1 MGNEEDKH
9 RHHIQP
15 KFYLKGFAAKSSNP
29 YQRVPDIWVYKKGEP
44 YVRGQNPYLDSI
56 NNVGYRENFYAFTE
70 DNGATNFN
78 KYENLL
84 MKDFE
89 QKANPVIEKIRRL
102 EEINET
108 EKILLSRYIA
118 SMILRG
124 EWWRDKQQ
132 ESKDRQINL
141 TKEKFN
147 ESEKIVD
154 EKAKTIWGQDFDLK
168 DMISRI
174 GDLSDK
180 ILKMNWR
187 FLVAPKDMYYIISDV
202 PVVYSLE
209 ENKECV
215 IFPISSKVAFLALL
229 TNGSRGKWRKI
240 SDNFWEVDAK
250 TIEAAR
256 SEIATK
262 AIKKVY
268 YSQKAEW
275 LVKFINNRIDK

>member
-1 MGNEEDKH
+1 MSNEEDKH
-9 RHHIQP
+9 RNHIQP
-15 KFYLKGFAAKSSNP
+15 KFYLKGFAAESSNP

-56 NNVGYRENFYAFTE
+56 NNVGYGEDFYAFQDSDGKT
-70 DNGATNFN
+70 DFN

-84 MKDFE
+84 MKNFE
-89 QKANPVIEKIRRL
+89 QPANPVIEKIRKF
-102 EEINET
+102 EEIDEN
-108 EKILLSRYIA
+108 EKIILSNYIA

-147 ESEKIVD
+147 EYEKIVD
-154 EKAKTIWGQDFDLK
+154 ERAKTLWGQDFDLK

-187 FLVAPKDMYYIISDV
+187 FLVTKSLPFLTSDN
-202 PVVYSLE
+202 PVYSHW
-209 ENKECV
+209 V
-215 IFPISSKVAFLALL
+215 
-229 TNGSRGKWRKI
+229 
-240 SDNFWEVDAK
+240 
-250 TIEAAR
+250 
-256 SEIATK
+256 
-262 AIKKVY
+262 
-268 YSQKAEW
+268 
-275 LVKFINNRIDK
+275 